1 VTIDERI
8 AKVKSQ
14 FAELNENLGVL
25 MEKRGET
32 DRQIQGIKD
41 EQIRLQGE
49 YRILES
55 MRAEGETGKN
65 EHEAA

>member
-25 MEKRGET
+25 MEKRGEI

-49 YRILES
+49 YRLLEV
-55 MRAEGETGKN
+55 MKN
-65 EHEAA
+65 EPTEETTH

>member
-49 YRILES
+49 YRLLEV
-55 MRAEGETGKN
+55 MKN
-65 EHEAA
+65 EPKEETTH

>member
-25 MEKRGET
+25 MEKRGEM

-49 YRILES
+49 YRLLEV
-55 MRAEGETGKN
+55 MKN
-65 EHEAA
+65 EPTEETTH

>member
-14 FAELNENLGVL
+14 FSELNENLGVL

-49 YRILES
+49 YRLLEVMKS
-55 MRAEGETGKN
+55 EPTEEIT
-65 EHEAA
+65 H

>member
-49 YRILES
+49 YRLLEV
-55 MRAEGETGKN
+55 MKN
-65 EHEAA
+65 EPTEETTH